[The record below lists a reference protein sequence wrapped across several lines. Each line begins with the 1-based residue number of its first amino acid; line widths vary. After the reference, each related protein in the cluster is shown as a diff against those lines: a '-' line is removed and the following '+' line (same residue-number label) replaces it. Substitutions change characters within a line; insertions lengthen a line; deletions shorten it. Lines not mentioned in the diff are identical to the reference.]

1 MLKIQ
6 LLLALFV
13 LTGISQELVAQ
24 KFGHI
29 NSAMIIDKHPKVTSA
44 NATLDAFKQTLQ
56 DSFMIKAKSFEGR
69 YMEYMKDVQS
79 GTLSQLQTAE
89 RQTALRAEQESLN
102 TEEQQLQFR
111 LLQKREEL
119 LKPILTEIDG
129 IIQDIGKTGM
139 YTMIFDVSVGGGL
152 LFAAESEDLTEQVAS
167 RCMATK

>member
-1 MLKIQ
+1 MRKFQI
-6 LLLALFV
+6 LLAL
-13 LTGISQELVAQ
+13 LLCTGIAQEVMAQ

-29 NSAMIIDKHPKVTSA
+29 NSAMIIEKHPKVTSA

-69 YMEYMKDVQS
+69 YMEYMKEAQA
-79 GTLSQLQTAE
+79 GTLTQLQTAE
-89 RQTALRAEQESLN
+89 KQTELRAEQERLN